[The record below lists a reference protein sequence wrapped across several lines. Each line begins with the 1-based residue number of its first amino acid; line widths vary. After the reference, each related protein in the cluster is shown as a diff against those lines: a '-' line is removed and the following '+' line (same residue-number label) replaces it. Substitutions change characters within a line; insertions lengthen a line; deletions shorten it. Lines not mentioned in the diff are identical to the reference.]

1 MLGLMVLLLVLLVQH
16 WHKGDGMDS
25 QLLQNQ
31 DAVLRI
37 SPSVLVTSCSVIV
50 YKPDGAILVGS
61 TSATLDSQSNTV
73 TAQSAT
79 NPNLITLNSVSGVT
93 VGLRYIITGT
103 DGQTFQ
109 VTVSDVDTSAN
120 QVTVNVPPT
129 FALQSGDTF
138 KGSEIT
144 IQIGKAS
151 LANLDTFYRAEFLC
165 TAAGSGQK
173 FVETVFFDVVRM
185 QFNIKSPELV
195 KRLITFQFPSAASRF
210 EAGMIEE
217 IADRAH
223 KMILD
228 KIRATGRF
236 PHLYGNPDM
245 FEESYQYAVRLV
257 LADFGMIP
265 NAGSVDIIDYINI
278 YTEKLNQAIEVAAQ
292 GNGYDSDN
300 DGAIEPM
307 ERLNWSTRI
316 VL

>member
-1 MLGLMVLLLVLLVQH
+1 M
-16 WHKGDGMDS
+16 
-25 QLLQNQ
+25 
-31 DAVLRI
+31 
-37 SPSVLVTSCSVIV
+37 
-50 YKPDGAILVGS
+50 
-61 TSATLDSQSNTV
+61 
-73 TAQSAT
+73 
-79 NPNLITLNSVSGVT
+79 
-93 VGLRYIITGT
+93 
-103 DGQTFQ
+103 
-109 VTVSDVDTSAN
+109 
-120 QVTVNVPPT
+120 
-129 FALQSGDTF
+129 
-138 KGSEIT
+138 
-144 IQIGKAS
+144 
-151 LANLDTFYRAEFLC
+151 
-165 TAAGSGQK
+165 
-173 FVETVFFDVVRM
+173 
-185 QFNIKSPELV
+185 